1 MSQDPAQLRRLRE
14 ARALSQEA
22 LAARCGLSRKTIQ
35 RMERGEE
42 VRPDSLSIVALALG
56 VPVTDFTEPPRGRTP
71 APTDRQ
77 ITLRRMR
84 SGKAIV
90 QQLVESDIGRIDC
103 DVDACGETIGPLTD
117 VVTALQGLVR
127 ERWDVPKPGGLPLVE
142 GLKLVAALN
151 DNLRR
156 LEAHGIGLNMGHYYR
171 FAALPCG
178 ATDETATDRQQRALM
193 ISRVFVTRCA
203 RERMQ
208 APVDTEWVGAPDGLV
223 DSGPGAYPGAPAET
237 TVFLYSRPP
246 LKPADPGDD
255 YLDAP
260 FEVLPR

>member
-56 VPVTDFTEPPRGRTP
+56 VPVTAFTEPPRGRGDAP
-71 APTDRQ
+71 ADRQ
-77 ITLRRMR
+77 VTLRRMR

-90 QQLVESDIGRIDC
+90 QQLAESDIGRIDC
-103 DVDACGETIGPLTD
+103 DVDACGDTIGPLTD
-117 VVTALQGLVR
+117 VVTALQSLVR
-127 ERWDVPKPGGLPLVE
+127 ERWDIPRPGGLPLVE

-151 DNLRR
+151 DDLRR
-156 LEAHGIGLNMGHYYR
+156 LEAHGVGLYMGHYYR
-171 FAALPCG
+171 FAALPGG
-178 ATDETATDRQQRALM
+178 ATDPNAADRQQRAIM
-193 ISRVFVTRCA
+193 ISRAFVTRCA
-203 RERMQ
+203 RQRMQ
-208 APVDTEWVGAPDGLV
+208 APIDTEWVGAPEGFADGGDL
-223 DSGPGAYPGAPAET
+223 AHPGAPAEA

-246 LKPADPGDD
+246 LKPADPSED

-260 FEVLPR
+260 FEVLAR

>member
-1 MSQDPAQLRRLRE
+1 MSHDPTQLRRLRQ

-56 VPVTDFTEPPRGRTP
+56 VPVTDFTEAPRGRGSATIEQ
-71 APTDRQ
+71 Q

-90 QQLVESDIGRIDC
+90 QQLAESDIGRIDC
-103 DVDACGETIGPLTD
+103 DVDATGETIGPLTD
-117 VVTALQGLVR
+117 LASALQGLVR
-127 ERWDVPKPGGLPLVE
+127 ERWNTPRPERPALIE

-151 DNLRR
+151 DDLRR
-156 LEAHGIGLNMGHYYR
+156 LEAHGVGLYMGHYYR
-171 FAALPCG
+171 FAALPGG
-178 ATDETATDRQQRALM
+178 ATAARGGDRRCNALV
-193 ISRVFVTRCA
+193 ISRAFITRCA

-208 APVDTEWVGAPDGLV
+208 ASIDTEWIGAPEGFADG
-223 DSGPGAYPGAPAET
+223 DTHPGAPAET

>member
-1 MSQDPAQLRRLRE
+1 MSHDPTQLRRLRQ
-14 ARALSQEA
+14 ARALSQEI

-56 VPVTDFTEPPRGRTP
+56 VPVTDFTEAPKGRGT
-71 APTDRQ
+71 ATAEQQ
-77 ITLRRMR
+77 ISLRRMR
-84 SGKAIV
+84 SGKSVIE
-90 QQLVESDIGRIDC
+90 QLVKSDIGRIDC
-103 DVDACGETIGPLTD
+103 DVDATGETIGPLTD
-117 VVTALQGLVR
+117 LVSALQGLVR
-127 ERWDVPKPGGLPLVE
+127 ERWDRPRPERPALIE

-151 DNLRR
+151 DDLRR
-156 LEAHGIGLNMGHYYR
+156 LEAHGVGLYMGHYYR
-171 FAALPCG
+171 FAALPG
-178 ATDETATDRQQRALM
+178 DASDAHAADRRQKALV
-193 ISRVFVTRCA
+193 ISRAFITRCA

-208 APVDTEWVGAPDGLV
+208 APIDTEWIGAPEGFADAAA
-223 DSGPGAYPGAPAET
+223 DTHPSAPAET

-246 LKPADPGDD
+246 LRPADPGED